1 MPLVRTMV
9 GDLFHRPVLC
19 SINPDEVVAKG
30 AAIQANLLVK
40 SPNFNTLIQSSIIS

>member
-1 MPLVRTMV
+1 MV

-30 AAIQANLLVK
+30 AAIQANLLVGNK
-40 SPNFNTLIQSSIIS
+40 SQDDMLAPL